1 MMESRSAMNNFY
13 YYLFYSIAIFARKI
27 NKRDK
32 DYTFSSLMFLSL
44 CVGLNILSVIFLIDK
59 FTSASLNIRISILL
73 MVIIVFGA
81 NYLLL
86 MRNGKDVKIIEF
98 YEKKNDSRKSL
109 FWKRFLVVIYILF
122 SYGLCIYAAY
132 VTKKV

>member
-1 MMESRSAMNNFY
+1 
-13 YYLFYSIAIFARKI
+13 
-27 NKRDK
+27 
-32 DYTFSSLMFLSL
+32 
-44 CVGLNILSVIFLIDK
+44 
-59 FTSASLNIRISILL
+59 